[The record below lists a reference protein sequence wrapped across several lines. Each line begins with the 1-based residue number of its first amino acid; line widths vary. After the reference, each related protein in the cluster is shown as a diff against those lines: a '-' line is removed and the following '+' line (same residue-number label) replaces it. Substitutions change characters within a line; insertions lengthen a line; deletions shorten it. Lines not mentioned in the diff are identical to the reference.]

1 MNLSKIPFSQPQRIK
16 ERIKEMEREKK
27 KKCNVGVLTAASL
40 KRIPSVVRL
49 ATAYEAADRVAAF
62 SVLAARVC
70 LTFVHV
76 C

>member
-16 ERIKEMEREKK
+16 ERIKGMEREK